1 MLNGVVGAPAGAV
14 EKFKYSKAMA
24 SAGADGLVWTPE
36 ELHAFLTKPKAY
48 MKKTKMSFNGLKKE
62 SDRNAVIEY
71 LKSFGE

>member
-1 MLNGVVGAPAGAV
+1 MTFN
-14 EKFKYSKAMA
+14 
-24 SAGADGLVWTPE
+24 WTPE